1 MGLTRVHWVDESS
14 VTRFSVK
21 DSCNESRDQE
31 EKAQDSQDLHLHDSH
46 KQILP
51 VADLDEQ

>member
-1 MGLTRVHWVDESS
+1 MKAAQQD
-14 VTRFSVK
+14 FSVK
-21 DSCNESRDQE
+21 DPHDKSRDQE
-31 EKAQDSQDLHLHDSH
+31 EKAQDGQDLHFHDSH